1 MDLKVPNDFIAH
13 LLVIDDDNR
22 IRELL
27 DRYLSAEGYLVS
39 VAESADDAEVILQN
53 IKFDLIISD
62 KMMPGKDGIQ
72 LLTDIRGMNNTTPV
86 IMLTAVDDMDTRLLG
101 LSNGADDYIA
111 KPFEPKE
118 LLLRIMNILKRTK
131 PVATS
136 VIKFGDFSFDT
147 VSGILKHKE
156 EIVKLTTAQKNIMNH
171 FMNNINKVVSREDFA
186 RVLGTKDERS
196 IDVAITRLRHK
207 IEGDTKTN
215 EFIITIRNVGYKFV
229 I

>member
-1 MDLKVPNDFIAH
+1 MINTILVEDDSYMQKHFSLMLESDGRFRIVGTFRDAFDIESRCGADVDLVLMDIEMPIMNGIEALK
-13 LLVIDDDNR
+13 
-22 IRELL
+22 
-27 DRYLSAEGYLVS
+27 
-39 VAESADDAEVILQN
+39 Q
-53 IKFDLIISD
+53 IKQKYS
-62 KMMPGKDGIQ
+62 
-72 LLTDIRGMNNTTPV
+72 TPV

-131 PVATS
+131 PVTTS

-215 EFIITIRNVGYKFV
+215 EFIIKRGKPLFF
-229 I
+229 